1 MNNKISTM
9 LHSAGRNANPVGW
22 AATGLVT
29 LALGMATGGHAADEN
44 GAGVKQ
50 GRADYLTYCASCHG
64 ANGEGD
70 GPVSGSLKNRPPNL
84 TYLKQQEMSGEFPQK
99 RVMEIVQGNPDYAM
113 NYRTHGPADMPVWG
127 RELTKDSSDR
137 ESIAKARIR
146 NLVEYLESIQK

>member
-1 MNNKISTM
+1 MNNKVSTM
-9 LHSAGRNANPVGW
+9 LRGAGGSASHLGW
-22 AATGLVT
+22 AQAGWVALV
-29 LALGMATGGHAADEN
+29 LGVASGGHAADEV
-44 GAGVKQ
+44 GAGLQQ

-127 RELTKDSSDR
+127 RELTRDSSDR